1 MGPQI
6 KTKRRPHCYWWE
18 IPAEVVTFDA
28 IFHRT
33 YDKKNRFTVNMSMNF
48 IFLATTFSVVEIIPN
63 YIIQELNEVE
73 RP

>member
-1 MGPQI
+1 
-6 KTKRRPHCYWWE
+6 
-18 IPAEVVTFDA
+18 
-28 IFHRT
+28 
-33 YDKKNRFTVNMSMNF
+33 MSMNF